1 MVIGQ
6 NALEKASIVSK
17 NGRGQSRPQNSI
29 KLQMHMNGQAVA
41 AGLVKIVYP

>member
-6 NALEKASIVSK
+6 NALERASIASK
-17 NGRGQSRPQNSI
+17 NGRGQARPQNSI